1 MKNASTRRFVVIA
14 FLTIACGLSIAV
26 MSSGQ
31 EAPQAKKEAAA
42 AKQGTR
48 SQGAPPQAA
57 NQSVSGSAARGKYIV
72 EEVALCINCHTPRDA
87 NGEIIRS
94 QLLMGAPVF
103 FQPAQRMPD
112 WPQTCPRIGGTP
124 PGTDDEMITL
134 LTTGIWKYGQ
144 PLRQPMPRFHMTRE
158 DAQAVLEYLKSMKGT
173 K

>member
-1 MKNASTRRFVVIA
+1 MKNARPRRLLMFV
-14 FLTIACGLSIAV
+14 FLTIFCGFSIAV

-31 EAPQAKKEAAA
+31 ETPEAKKEAAA

-48 SQGAPPQAA
+48 SQGVPASAS
-57 NQSVSGSAARGKYIV
+57 NQVASGSVARGKYIV

-94 QLLMGAPVF
+94 ELLMGAPVF
-103 FQPAQRMPD
+103 FQPAQQMPD
-112 WPQTCPRIGGTP
+112 WPQRCPRIGGTP

-144 PLRQPMPRFHMTRE
+144 PLRQPMPRFHMTKE
-158 DAQAVLEYLKSMKGT
+158 DAQAVLAYLKSMKET